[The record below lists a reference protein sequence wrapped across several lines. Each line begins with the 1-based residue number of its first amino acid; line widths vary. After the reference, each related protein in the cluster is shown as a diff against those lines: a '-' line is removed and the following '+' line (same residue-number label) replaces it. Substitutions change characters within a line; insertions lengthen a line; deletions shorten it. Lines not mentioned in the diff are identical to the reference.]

1 MIRAICLLVFLC
13 TIGLAR
19 AQAQSGVI
27 TLTVVDAET
36 GEEVPGAVIEIVPK
50 AHPDQKKYYTS
61 GYKGALQ
68 VRGLAYGSYTLA
80 VTFMGYEK
88 AEKEF
93 RVTQPSENL
102 GKIALREAAIAI
114 ETVVKEVQALRTSQ
128 KGDTVSYNANAF
140 KVTADADVEGLLKK
154 MPGITVNNGAVEAQ
168 GETIQKVFVD
178 GKEFFGE
185 DVTSAIKS
193 LPAEAVER
201 IEVYNKLSDQAEFSG
216 MDDGESYKAIN
227 IVTRENMRQGIFGKA
242 YAGYGYD
249 ADTETEA
256 KNKYMV
262 GGNVNFFSGSSRLSL
277 IGLFNN
283 LTTSIS
289 RTFRS
294 RIFWVLRA
302 IPAEDMAAVAS
313 AVAWDNIW
321 FVTRTAWLR

>member
-1 MIRAICLLVFLC
+1 MKRPKGV
-13 TIGLAR
+13 
-19 AQAQSGVI
+19 SG
-27 TLTVVDAET
+27 DAA
-36 GEEVPGAVIEIVPK
+36 VRKPGKDRTAGGGHRHRDRSE
-50 AHPDQKKYYTS
+50 
-61 GYKGALQ
+61 GGA
-68 VRGLAYGSYTLA
+68 GTPHFS
-80 VTFMGYEK
+80 
-88 AEKEF
+88 
-93 RVTQPSENL
+93 
-102 GKIALREAAIAI
+102 
-114 ETVVKEVQALRTSQ
+114 

-249 ADTETEA
+249 ADTLDSHLHQEHKHRHFGDIGE
-256 KNKYMV
+256 NH
-262 GGNVNFFSGSSRLSL
+262 NSL
-277 IGLFNN
+277 MRRKPLICYE
-283 LTTSIS
+283 S
-289 RTFRS
+289 
-294 RIFWVLRA
+294 V
-302 IPAEDMAAVAS
+302 
-313 AVAWDNIW
+313 
-321 FVTRTAWLR
+321 

>member
-50 AHPDQKKYYTS
+50 PPRSEEILYI

-227 IVTRENMRQGIFGKA
+227 IVTREICVRHI
-242 YAGYGYD
+242 
-249 ADTETEA
+249 
-256 KNKYMV
+256 
-262 GGNVNFFSGSSRLSL
+262 R
-277 IGLFNN
+277 
-283 LTTSIS
+283 
-289 RTFRS
+289 
-294 RIFWVLRA
+294 
-302 IPAEDMAAVAS
+302 
-313 AVAWDNIW
+313 
-321 FVTRTAWLR
+321 

>member
-154 MPGITVNNGAVEAQ
+154 MPGIMVNNGAVEAQ

-201 IEVYNKLSDQAEFSG
+201 IEVYNKLSDQAEF
-216 MDDGESYKAIN
+216 
-227 IVTRENMRQGIFGKA
+227 
-242 YAGYGYD
+242 
-249 ADTETEA
+249 
-256 KNKYMV
+256 
-262 GGNVNFFSGSSRLSL
+262 
-277 IGLFNN
+277 
-283 LTTSIS
+283 
-289 RTFRS
+289 
-294 RIFWVLRA
+294 
-302 IPAEDMAAVAS
+302 
-313 AVAWDNIW
+313 
-321 FVTRTAWLR
+321 